1 MQTRAGCDKIEC
13 TMKEDKPTP
22 KEKIRG
28 KRLVALI
35 LAVSLGV
42 GVIGGLF
49 LMMFYPTAGA
59 VIVLGYTPVCA
70 VMLWLLL
77 HNRNKK

>member
-1 MQTRAGCDKIEC
+1 
-13 TMKEDKPTP
+13 MKEDKPTP

>member
-1 MQTRAGCDKIEC
+1 MRDTPEKKNTRRE
-13 TMKEDKPTP
+13 TP
-22 KEKIRG
+22 PAEKLRG
-28 KRLVALI
+28 KRLIALI

-70 VMLWLLL
+70 LMLWLLL
-77 HNRNKK
+77 HGKKKD